1 MGKKI
6 AMISP
11 LAVVN
16 TKQIGQGVIIHPFV
30 VVQENVSI
38 GNQVVIHPHVV
49 IESGVIIGDGTEI
62 FPGAYLGKEPKGAG
76 VTARQP
82 EFIRQLMIG
91 QNCSIGP
98 NVVIYYDVVVGNQC
112 LIGDNASI
120 REKVTIGDKCIIG
133 RSVVINY
140 NVKIGNRSKIMDLAS
155 ITGNCQIGEDV
166 FISMQVGTANDNAMG
181 TLGYDETRIQGPKIK
196 DGAMI
201 GVGANLLPGVEI
213 GDGAVVA
220 AGAVVSKDVL
230 PKTMVAGIPARFV
243 KKLSES

>member
-1 MGKKI
+1 
-6 AMISP
+6 MISS
-11 LAVVN
+11 LAVIN
-16 TKQIGQGVIIHPFV
+16 TQQIGQGVIIHPFAV
-30 VVQENVSI
+30 IRENVSI
-38 GNQVVIHPHVV
+38 GNYVVIHPHVV
-49 IESGVIIGDGTEI
+49 IESGVVIGDGTEI

-82 EFIRQLMIG
+82 EFIKQLIIG

-98 NVVIYYDVVVGNQC
+98 NVVIYYQVMIGNQC

-120 REKVTIGDKCIIG
+120 REQVTIGDKCIIG

-140 NVKIGNRSKIMDLAS
+140 NVKIGNRAKIMDLAS

-181 TLGYDETRIQGPKIK
+181 SLGYEPNRIQGPKIQ

-201 GVGANLLPGVEI
+201 GVGANLLPGVVI
-213 GDGAVVA
+213 GHGAIIA
-220 AGAVVSKDVL
+220 AGAVVNKDVS
-230 PKTMVAGIPARFV
+230 PQTMVAGIPARLV
-243 KKLSES
+243 KKLPES